1 MVYADTMLNYQDWKL
16 LLTIYT
22 DASGKNVDVVIN
34 QNNKAIDFLSSML
47 WNTQHNYTMVEN

>member
-1 MVYADTMLNYQDWKL
+1 MVYDDTMLNYQDWKV

-47 WNTQHNYTMVEN
+47 